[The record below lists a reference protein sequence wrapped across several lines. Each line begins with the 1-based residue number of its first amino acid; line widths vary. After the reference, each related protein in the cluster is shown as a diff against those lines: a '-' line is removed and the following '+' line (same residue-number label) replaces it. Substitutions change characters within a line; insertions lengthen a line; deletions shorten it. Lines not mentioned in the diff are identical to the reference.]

1 MTTMQKFK
9 AYFGMV
15 PPSDYEDDYLEDE
28 GTGAMR
34 RVRGRGGDPRSNGYD
49 DDYYGQTSYRDGAY
63 ADPYASD
70 TYGADPY
77 GPDSYGGRFGAED
90 DLRRERVRS
99 SSRYEED
106 EREFA
111 AVGNGGYVYTGAPR
125 PEPRGAR
132 LEPLQRSA
140 GATLRAVGAAAVGQD
155 EPGVFG
161 DGQKITTL
169 RPSSYSEARTIGE
182 RFRNGNPVIMDLV
195 DMSNADAKR
204 LVDFAAGLA
213 FALRG
218 SFDKVATKV
227 FLLAPADIDV
237 SPEDRRRIAE
247 TGFYSHS

>member
-15 PPSDYEDDYLEDE
+15 PPSEYEDDYLDE
-28 GTGAMR
+28 GTGSVR
-34 RVRGRGGDPRSNGYD
+34 RVRDRGGY
-49 DDYYGQTSYRDGAY
+49 DDYYGQDSYRD
-63 ADPYASD
+63 AD
-70 TYGADPY
+70 YGDPY
-77 GPDSYGGRFGAED
+77 GGDAYGEDAYGDDRRGGRHSGRYGAEAEP
-90 DLRRERVRS
+90 RRERVRA
-99 SSRYEED
+99 SSRYDED
-106 EREFA
+106 ERDFA
-111 AVGNGGYVYTGAPR
+111 AVGNGGYVYTGSSRA
-125 PEPRGAR
+125 EGRGAAR

-140 GATLRAVGAAAVGQD
+140 GATLRAVGAAAGL
-155 EPGVFG
+155 PGDADGVTA

-169 RPSSYSEARTIGE
+169 RPTSYSEARTIGE

-237 SPEDRRRIAE
+237 SPEDRRRIVE

>member
-28 GTGAMR
+28 ATGALR
-34 RVRGRGGDPRSNGYD
+34 RVRGADGYD
-49 DDYYGQTSYRDGAY
+49 GYYGEGSYRDGG
-63 ADPYASD
+63 
-70 TYGADPY
+70 YGDAY
-77 GPDSYGGRFGAED
+77 GPESYGGESYGPEPYGAEPFGAREMEP
-90 DLRRERVRS
+90 RRERVRS
-99 SSRYEED
+99 SSRFAED
-106 EREFA
+106 ERDYA
-111 AVGNGGYVYTGAPR
+111 AVSGGGYVYTGSSR
-125 PEPRGAR
+125 TETRGGAR
-132 LEPLQRSA
+132 FEPLHRSA
-140 GATLRAVGAAAVGQD
+140 SATLRAVGATAPVGQD
-155 EPGVFG
+155 EAGPVFG